1 MTTIWWTIIGLAV
14 TTALVKA
21 AGPVVFG
28 GRTPHPAFLRVVAM
42 MAPALLAA
50 LVVTSALVDQRQLG
64 VGADTVGVLAGGV
77 LLWRGHSVVLAV
89 VVAVV
94 VTAGAAGRRPE
105 RQLADRL
112 RLAHGGGAGA
122 ASHELLARRP
132 GHAVLVTAS

>member
-50 LVVTSALVDQRQLG
+50 LVDQRQLG

-89 VVAVV
+89 LVAVA
-94 VTAGAAGRRPE
+94 VTAG
-105 RQLADRL
+105 L
-112 RLAHGGGAGA
+112 R
-122 ASHELLARRP
+122 
-132 GHAVLVTAS
+132 AVT